1 MRSVYLALGATLL
14 SGCMLGPNFVASD
27 VKAPKGWRQSQA
39 TSRTVNQ
46 SINPE
51 WWNIFH
57 DPTLTELI
65 SRASAANFDLRVAST
80 RVAQARA
87 ERQIIGGDS
96 LPAVNGSAS
105 YQRARNSAKGLQD
118 SSGFDGEKA
127 FSVWQ
132 ADSDVSWEWDLWG
145 RVRRELESA
154 DANVD
159 AHTDLLRGVLLSVQ
173 AETAGDYI
181 QLRAVQAQ
189 RATAEQNLA
198 VAEHSLKLTSVR
210 MNDGVATKLEVAEA
224 LAQVASVQAR
234 LPILQQQQSHL
245 IHALGYLL
253 AQQPGTLNAEL
264 EKPQSLPITPAQVPV
279 GLPSELARRRPD
291 IRAAEARLHAATA
304 EIGVAK
310 ADFYPSIT
318 LSGNIGL
325 QAMQFS
331 QLGSWGSHL
340 YNFGP
345 SLNLPIFEGG
355 RLKGQLA
362 LKEAQQ
368 QQVAIQF
375 QQTVLKAWHEVDDA
389 MVDYETYQ
397 QQRERLKVAVDN
409 SQVALDNAQRQYVA
423 GATDFLN
430 VLTVQR
436 TLLDAQQASVISDEN
451 VSLSLVQ
458 LYKALGGG
466 WQQAY
471 PLAKTER

>member
-1 MRSVYLALGATLL
+1 MRGVYLALGATLL

-27 VKAPKGWRQSQA
+27 VKAPKSWRQSQA

-46 SINPE
+46 SIDPE
-51 WWNIFH
+51 WWSIFH

-96 LPAVNGSAS
+96 LPAVNGSSS

-118 SSGFDGEKA
+118 NSGFDGKKA

-132 ADSDVSWEWDLWG
+132 ADADVSWELDLWG

-181 QLRAVQAQ
+181 QLRAVQAR

-210 MNDGVATKLEVAEA
+210 MTDGVATQLEVAEA

-245 IHALGYLL
+245 INALGYLL

-264 EKPQSLPITPAQVPV
+264 EKPQSLPVTPAQVPV

-310 ADFYPSIT
+310 ADFYPTIT

-368 QQVAIQF
+368 QQAAIQF

-409 SQVALDNAQRQYVA
+409 SQVALNNAQRQYVA

-436 TLLDAQQASVISDEN
+436 TLLDAQQALVISDEN

-466 WQQAY
+466 WQQVY
-471 PLAKTER
+471 PLAQAKR

>member
-27 VKAPKGWRQSQA
+27 VKAPKSWRQSQA

-210 MNDGVATKLEVAEA
+210 MNDGVATQLEVAEA
-224 LAQVASVQAR
+224 LAQVASVQA
-234 LPILQQQQSHL
+234 
-245 IHALGYLL
+245 
-253 AQQPGTLNAEL
+253 
-264 EKPQSLPITPAQVPV
+264 
-279 GLPSELARRRPD
+279 
-291 IRAAEARLHAATA
+291 
-304 EIGVAK
+304 
-310 ADFYPSIT
+310 
-318 LSGNIGL
+318 
-325 QAMQFS
+325 
-331 QLGSWGSHL
+331 
-340 YNFGP
+340 
-345 SLNLPIFEGG
+345 
-355 RLKGQLA
+355 
-362 LKEAQQ
+362 
-368 QQVAIQF
+368 
-375 QQTVLKAWHEVDDA
+375 
-389 MVDYETYQ
+389 DY
-397 QQRERLKVAVDN
+397 RFCN
-409 SQVALDNAQRQYVA
+409 SSS
-423 GATDFLN
+423 
-430 VLTVQR
+430 R
-436 TLLDAQQASVISDEN
+436 T
-451 VSLSLVQ
+451 
-458 LYKALGGG
+458 
-466 WQQAY
+466 
-471 PLAKTER
+471 

>member
-1 MRSVYLALGATLL
+1 
-14 SGCMLGPNFVASD
+14 MLGPNFVASD
-27 VKAPKGWRQSQA
+27 VKAPKSWRQSQA

-46 SINPE
+46 SIDPE

-105 YQRARNSAKGLQD
+105 YQRARNSARGLQD
-118 SSGFDGEKA
+118 SSGYDGKKA

-132 ADSDVSWEWDLWG
+132 ADSDVSWELDLWG

-159 AHTDLLRGVLLSVQ
+159 AHSDLLRGVLLSVQ

-210 MNDGVATKLEVAEA
+210 MTDGVATQLEVAEA

-245 IHALGYLL
+245 INALGYLL

-264 EKPQSLPITPAQVPV
+264 EKPQSLPVTPAQVPV

-310 ADFYPSIT
+310 ADFYPTIT

-368 QQVAIQF
+368 QQAAIQF

-409 SQVALDNAQRQYVA
+409 SQVALNNAQRQYVA

-436 TLLDAQQASVISDEN
+436 TLLDAQQALVISDEN

-471 PLAKTER
+471 PFAKTER